1 MFRRLKI
8 YFLNA
13 TIRKK
18 IVALVFPLVIIT
30 PTLLIAILVGA
41 YYHYGIEPLFNNR
54 IQKSVNQAVNIA
66 QLYLKEHKENIRYD
80 ILAISNAIQVDENFF
95 AFMRNP
101 TLLSSVLNTLVEQRK
116 LDEAVI
122 FTHSGVVARNSIA
135 YPFVYQ
141 SIPQE
146 ALKKADMGEVVI
158 LSEERDDK
166 MQAVIKLEKFLTDT
180 YIMIARA
187 VDSNILNYLH
197 DAKSAATLYNQ
208 MVKEIRVRKIKL
220 TIIFVIAFVLLSIAA
235 LYSAFKLAR
244 IIAAPLQNLLEVTKS
259 IRKGDYSVRLVET
272 KSRDEINLLA
282 KAFNAMTATIEEQ
295 RQALIHSNQF
305 IEDRAFFIEKV
316 LEGISSGVITLNGK
330 KQVLYMNN
338 YAKSLVSRKYSNIRG
353 GRISKVAEEFEELL
367 EKVDTVTADQIV
379 QDNVSLTTEDGQL
392 NLGVS
397 IVKINLQEIKDLK
410 YIITIDN
417 LTDHMTAQRLSVW
430 ADVAR
435 RIAHEIKNPL
445 TPIQLAAQ
453 RLNMKFAN
461 FASEETKPLFARYV
475 DTITN
480 HVDEIKRIV
489 EDFVQFAKLPDPK
502 LEKNDII
509 GIVDDCI
516 FSQAAVFKNINYDF
530 VKPKSLEQLFV
541 ECDKVLIS
549 QSIANVLKNAAE
561 SIATK
566 YPDDLSSGHI
576 TVIINVEGNLATIV
590 IRDNG
595 LGFPPNK
602 LDIITE
608 PYVTTKPKGTGIG
621 LAIVR
626 KIIEDHNSTLKIAN
640 LKHDGQISGAQV
652 SFSLSLSD

>member
-54 IQKSVNQAVNIA
+54 IQKSINQAVNIA

-80 ILAISNAIQVDENFF
+80 ILTIANAIQVDENFF

-101 TLLSSVLNTLVEQRK
+101 ALLSSVLNTLVEQRK

-122 FTHSGVVARNSIA
+122 FTHEGVVARNSLA

-141 SIPQE
+141 SIPPE

-180 YIMIARA
+180 YIMIGRA

-197 DAKSAATLYNQ
+197 DTKSAATLYNQ
-208 MVKEIRVRKIKL
+208 MIKEIRVRKIKL
-220 TIIFVIAFVLLSIAA
+220 TIIFVIVFVLLSVAA

-282 KAFNAMTATIEEQ
+282 KAFNAMTATIEKQ
-295 RQALIHSNQF
+295 RHALIHSNQF

-330 KQVLYMNN
+330 KQILYMNN
-338 YAKSLVSRKYSNIRG
+338 YAKSLVTRKYSNIKG
-353 GRISKVAEEFEELL
+353 GRISKIAEEFEELL
-367 EKVDTVTADQIV
+367 DKTDSMPADQIM
-379 QDNVSLTTEDGQL
+379 QDNISLTTEDGQL

-397 IVKINLQEIKDLK
+397 IVKVNLQEIKDLK

-453 RLNMKFAN
+453 RLSMKFAN
-461 FASEETKPLFARYV
+461 FVSEETKPLFTRYV

-502 LEKNDII
+502 LERDDIVA
-509 GIVDDCI
+509 IVDDCI

-530 VKPKSLEQLFV
+530 VKPRDLDKLFV
-541 ECDKVLIS
+541 KCDKVLIS
-549 QSIANVLKNAAE
+549 QSIANILKNAAE
-561 SIATK
+561 SIVTK
-566 YPDDLSSGHI
+566 YPEDLNNGHI
-576 TVIINVEGNLATIV
+576 TVIINVDDNFATITFK
-590 IRDNG
+590 DNG

-652 SFSLSLSD
+652 SFSLALSD